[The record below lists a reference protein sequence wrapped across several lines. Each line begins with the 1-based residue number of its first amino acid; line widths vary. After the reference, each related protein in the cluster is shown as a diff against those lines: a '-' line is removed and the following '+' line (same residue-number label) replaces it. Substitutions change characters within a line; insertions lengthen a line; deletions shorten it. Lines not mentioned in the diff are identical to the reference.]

1 MARAAALA
9 RSFLKLVRRSYIVSL
24 TLTVLITA
32 TAVTGAILAGWGPLL
47 GLDLRGGVAVVLEP
61 TEPADADTLDQAIEI
76 IRNRVD
82 AIGVAEPDITRQ
94 GQNIV
99 VQLPG
104 VDDSQRAL
112 ELVGQTAELRFRP
125 VIGAFPA
132 SDPQALASA
141 KDLVEAL
148 NDSADPAESAASGT
162 TVPPASA
169 TTVAESTST
178 TTDGS
183 TSTTVA
189 ESTSTTADG
198 SSPTTGPESTSS
210 TVAESTSTTAEGATS
225 TTADQAT
232 STTAAPTTTTT
243 FDVSTAPS
251 VDDVLT
257 DPEAEDASAIVALPS
272 LDGLTVFVLGPTG
285 QTGEIIS
292 TASANF
298 QAQWLVNVSF
308 TNEGADL
315 WDDLAGAN
323 FGRQLG
329 IALDGVVYSAPTIN
343 AREFGGD
350 AVITGSFTE
359 EEAKDLALVL
369 RFGALPIELEPQT
382 VQAVSATLGADA
394 LNAGLIAGAIGLV
407 LVAIYMISFYR
418 LLGVV
423 AVLSLVVSGGMLW
436 FIISWLG
443 ETQGLAVTLA
453 GATGIVLSIG
463 VAVDSNIVYYERI
476 KEEVRRGRAVR
487 SAAEG
492 SFPAAF
498 STIVKADTASIIG
511 AAVLFFL
518 TVGAVKGFAFY
529 LGLATV
535 LDLVVSYLFMR
546 PLVVFLTRR
555 FAANNPERLGVTM
568 EATS

>member
-1 MARAAALA
+1 
-9 RSFLKLVRRSYIVSL
+9 VRRSYIVSL
-24 TLTVLITA
+24 TLTVVLT
-32 TAVTGAILAGWGPLL
+32 TVAVTGALVAGWSPLL
-47 GLDLRGGVAVVLEP
+47 GLDLKGGIAVVLEP
-61 TEPADADTLDQAIEI
+61 TEPADAETLDQAIEI

-125 VIGAFPA
+125 VIGSFSAA
-132 SDPQALASA
+132 DPQALSNA
-141 KDLVEAL
+141 KDLVDAL
-148 NDSADPAESAASGT
+148 TVSSNPAESAVT
-162 TVPPASA
+162 A
-169 TTVAESTST
+169 TTGAVSTTTTGAESTTSTRAESTTTTGSESTTTTDVESTTTTGSESTST
-178 TTDGS
+178 TN
-183 TSTTVA
+183 A
-189 ESTSTTADG
+189 E
-198 SSPTTGPESTSS
+198 
-210 TVAESTSTTAEGATS
+210 ATS
-225 TTADQAT
+225 TTADQVS
-232 STTAAPTTTTT
+232 STTSAVPTTTT
-243 FDVSTAPS
+243 FDVSAAPS
-251 VDDVLT
+251 LSEVLT
-257 DPEAEDASAIVALPS
+257 DPEVEDASAVVALPS
-272 LDGLTVFVLGPTG
+272 LDDLTVFVLGPTG
-285 QTGEIIS
+285 ETGEIIS

-298 QAQWLVNVSF
+298 QSQWIVNVSF
-308 TNEGADL
+308 TEEGTAA
-315 WDDLAGAN
+315 WDVMAGEN

-350 AVITGSFTE
+350 AVITGAFTE

-394 LNAGLIAGAIGLV
+394 LNAGLVAGLV
-407 LVAIYMISFYR
+407 GLILVAIYMIAFYR

-423 AVLSLVVSGGMLW
+423 AVLSLMVSGAMLW

-487 SAAEG
+487 SAADA

-511 AAVLFFL
+511 AAVLFAL

-535 LDLVVSYLFMR
+535 LDLLVSYFFMR

-555 FAANNPERLGVTM
+555 FAAQNPERLGVTM
-568 EATS
+568 EVAS

>member
-1 MARAAALA
+1 
-9 RSFLKLVRRSYIVSL
+9 VRRSYIVSL
-24 TLTVLITA
+24 TLTVVLTVGAVAGALI
-32 TAVTGAILAGWGPLL
+32 AGWAPLL
-47 GLDLRGGVAVVLEP
+47 GLDLKGGLAVVLEP
-61 TEPADADTLDQAIEI
+61 TEPADAETLDQAIEI

-104 VDDSQRAL
+104 VDDSERAL

-132 SDPQALASA
+132 NDPQALSNAR
-141 KDLVEAL
+141 DLVNAL
-148 NDSADPAESAASGT
+148 NITSNPAESAASGT
-162 TVPPASA
+162 TVPPATS
-169 TTVAESTST
+169 TTDVESTSTTGAESTST
-178 TTDGS
+178 TD
-183 TSTTVA
+183 V
-189 ESTSTTADG
+189 ESTSTTD
-198 SSPTTGPESTSS
+198 
-210 TVAESTSTTAEGATS
+210 VESTSTTDVESTSTTGADATS

-232 STTAAPTTTTT
+232 STTDVAPTSTT
-243 FDVSTAPS
+243 FDVSTAPALE
-251 VDDVLT
+251 DVLT
-257 DPEAEDASAIVALPS
+257 DPEAEDPAAIVALPS
-272 LDGLTVFVLGPTG
+272 LDDLTVFVLGPTG
-285 QTGEIIS
+285 ETGEIIS

-298 QAQWLVNVSF
+298 QSQWLVNVSF
-308 TNEGADL
+308 TDEGTDA
-315 WDDLAGAN
+315 WDVMAGEN

-350 AVITGSFTE
+350 AVITGAFTE

-382 VQAVSATLGADA
+382 VQAISATLGADA
-394 LNAGLIAGAIGLV
+394 LNAGLVAGLVGMV
-407 LVAIYMISFYR
+407 LVAIYMILFYR

-423 AVLSLVVSGGMLW
+423 AVLSLMVSGGMLW
-436 FIISWLG
+436 FIIAWLG

-487 SAAEG
+487 SAADA

-511 AAVLFFL
+511 AAVLFTL

-555 FAANNPERLGVTM
+555 FAADNPERLGVTM
-568 EATS
+568 ETAS